1 MIFAEFF
8 REHCEI
14 YAQFAKLY
22 RPRTSEIVVCG
33 NKVTN
38 NELDAARADCSR
50 LRTDLEAG

>member
-22 RPRTSEIVVCG
+22 RPRTSEIVEIG